1 MQLKQSW
8 INTGWLVTAGLT
20 VGAVALVVHS
30 SRAQRAA
37 DELIVRTL
45 QVERSLHQLQG
56 AMSSINSAVR
66 GYLISRNEAWLS
78 SVDELTDTA
87 NSELVTVR
95 RLTSDN
101 PSHQA
106 RLPQLVAAVQQNLGW
121 CETMVRTAHEKNF
134 AEAQSQVP
142 DSRTPLTTMRK
153 LVTEMLGSEEATLE
167 SRRQE
172 AARLAEL
179 SLRVELILIV
189 AVVGQLA
196 ASAWLVRGR
205 VAALARE
212 QELLRRTNDY
222 ASSIVATLR
231 ESVVV
236 LDAELRVRMANRA
249 FYETFHASPSL
260 TEGRLVTELSGG
272 PWSIPGLM
280 NFLQQTVELHTEFND
295 FRVQIDIPGQGRQD
309 FVLNVRN
316 VRQPGR
322 EQEELIVLAMQPDV
336 REKAPGSGAGICAST
351 GIFRRFTVARHPP
364 ASIRTRRCFWGN
376 CSVTTVPTPSLLSM
390 PMFPPWSRKMRCTII
405 RPRP

>member
-1 MQLKQSW
+1 MQPKQSW
-8 INTGWLVTAGLT
+8 INAGWFITAVLT
-20 VGAVALVVHS
+20 VGAVALVLHS
-30 SRAQRAA
+30 NRAQRTA
-37 DELIVRTL
+37 DDLVVRTL

-78 SVDELTDTA
+78 SVDELTGTA
-87 NSELVTVR
+87 NGELVTVR

-101 PSHQA
+101 ASHQE
-106 RLPQLVAAVQQNLGW
+106 RLTQLVAAVEQNLGW
-121 CETMVRTAHEKNF
+121 CETLVRTAHEKNF

-142 DSRTPLTTMRK
+142 DSRTSLTTIRR
-153 LVTEMLGSEEATLE
+153 LVTEMLGIEEASLE
-167 SRRQE
+167 ARRQD
-172 AARLAEL
+172 ATRLAGL
-179 SLRVELILIV
+179 SLRVELVLIL
-189 AVVGQLA
+189 AVFVQLG

-212 QELLRRTNDY
+212 QELVRRTNDY

-231 ESVVV
+231 EPVVV
-236 LDAELRVRMANRA
+236 LDPELRVRMANRA
-249 FYETFHASPSL
+249 FYETFHAAPAL

-295 FRVQIDIPGQGRQD
+295 FRVQIEIPGRGKQD

-322 EQEELIVLAMQPDV
+322 EHEELIVLAMQPDV
-336 REKAPGSGAGICAST
+336 PEKSPGRSPG
-351 GIFRRFTVARHPP
+351 V
-364 ASIRTRRCFWGN
+364 
-376 CSVTTVPTPSLLSM
+376 
-390 PMFPPWSRKMRCTII
+390 
-405 RPRP
+405 

>member
-8 INTGWLVTAGLT
+8 INAGWLITAVLT
-20 VGAVALVVHS
+20 VGAVALVVNS

-37 DELIVRTL
+37 DGLVVRTL

-87 NSELVTVR
+87 NSELVAVR

-101 PSHQA
+101 PSHQE
-106 RLPQLVAAVQQNLGW
+106 RLTQLVTAVQQNLGW

-134 AEAQSQVP
+134 TEAQSQVP
-142 DSRTPLTTMRK
+142 DSRTPLTTVRR
-153 LVTEMLGSEEATLE
+153 LVGEMLSSEEATLE
-167 SRRQE
+167 SRRLE
-172 AARLAEL
+172 AARLAVL
-179 SLRVELILIV
+179 SLRVELVLIL
-189 AVVGQLA
+189 AVVAQLA

-205 VAALARE
+205 MAALARE
-212 QELLRRTNDY
+212 QELLHRTKDY
-222 ASSIVATLR
+222 TSSIVATMR
-231 ESVVV
+231 EPVVV
-236 LDAELRVRMANRA
+236 LDSELRVRMANRA
-249 FYETFHASPSL
+249 FYETFRASPSL

-280 NFLQQTVELHTEFND
+280 NFLQKTVELHTEFND

-322 EQEELIVLAMQPDV
+322 EHEELIVLAMQPDV
-336 REKAPGSGAGICAST
+336 REKAATPGGKI
-351 GIFRRFTVARHPP
+351 
-364 ASIRTRRCFWGN
+364 
-376 CSVTTVPTPSLLSM
+376 
-390 PMFPPWSRKMRCTII
+390 
-405 RPRP
+405 

>member
-8 INTGWLVTAGLT
+8 INAGWFITAVLT
-20 VGAVALVVHS
+20 VVAVALVVHS

-45 QVERSLHQLQG
+45 HVERSLHQLQG

-66 GYLISRNEAWLS
+66 GYLISHNEAWLS

-87 NSELVTVR
+87 NNELVTVR
-95 RLTSDN
+95 RLTADN
-101 PSHQA
+101 PSHQD
-106 RLPQLVAAVQQNLGW
+106 RLPQLVTAVQQNLGW
-121 CETMVRTAHEKNF
+121 CETMVRTAHEKSF
-134 AEAQSQVP
+134 AEAQGQVP
-142 DSRTPLTTMRK
+142 DSRTSLNTMRR

-167 SRRQE
+167 SRRRE

-179 SLRVELILIV
+179 SLRVELVLII
-189 AVVGQLA
+189 AVIAQLG

-212 QELLRRTNDY
+212 QDLLRRTNDY

-231 ESVVV
+231 EPVVV
-236 LDAELRVRMANRA
+236 LDPELRVRMANRA
-249 FYETFHASPSL
+249 FYEIFHAAPAL

-280 NFLQQTVELHTEFND
+280 RFLQETVELHTEFND
-295 FRVQIDIPGQGRQD
+295 FRVQIEIPGQGKQD

-322 EQEELIVLAMQPDV
+322 EQEELIVLAMQPEA
-336 REKAPGSGAGICAST
+336 REKNPAPRT
-351 GIFRRFTVARHPP
+351 GI
-364 ASIRTRRCFWGN
+364 
-376 CSVTTVPTPSLLSM
+376 
-390 PMFPPWSRKMRCTII
+390 
-405 RPRP
+405 